1 MVPEGTFVIWNIDG
15 TEVKTVTV
23 TKYMLDRCLF
33 KRRKI
38 YLSGGD
44 NTAKLWT
51 ADGTPIRTLKG

>member
-1 MVPEGTFVIWNIDG
+1 
-15 TEVKTVTV
+15 
-23 TKYMLDRCLF
+23 MLDRCLF

-51 ADGTPIRTLKG
+51 ADGTPIRTLKGHKCTIYQASFSK